1 MTAIN
6 NKPFELD
13 IGQGETCSL
22 HYVRGR
28 SGSTLTAEDLR
39 KLTDYDLQHLI
50 RSASNLFSQ
59 KEVRAALGT
68 SVAPYLFQASTK
80 TNERYI
86 DAVKKVD
93 QYAKRCGIGPYN
105 EKRKISSYEEHIAD
119 RILQVAQKTALTPND
134 PYETRLSNIQAG
146 VNIGCDTISV
156 TRNIMRSVST
166 IGPGHPYVSFLSNW
180 VLSLLG
186 LAAVF
191 SIRNAYHDYH
201 SSSEI
206 QDKEGSRE
214 SAQKLVENSLLI
226 SGSAAW
232 AASNVI
238 DSVDPSLFAGVVL
251 DHVISSAFIGAGAIG
266 LGIAATNIYRSLDFR
281 LSITSFMEN
290 PHLSEKEKVQGTLQ
304 FFKDQIWLTDEEM
317 ESIKDISS
325 LEDKA
330 KEKIARFRRR
340 AGNKSVKEIIKSI
353 TCILEK
359 LEDPK
364 QEIEGLI
371 EGKRLIQLVKK
382 ENLKRTIF
390 YLLTY
395 LAFAVG
401 LIGSI
406 LMTLGSFGSLPFIL
420 AAISGSI
427 WLLLGVWGAY
437 SYYKG
442 RWRLDSDLAPH
453 NLGVAFTTHS

>member
-1 MTAIN
+1 
-6 NKPFELD
+6 
-13 IGQGETCSL
+13 
-22 HYVRGR
+22 
-28 SGSTLTAEDLR
+28 LR
-39 KLTDYDLQHLI
+39 KLTVDDLQHLI
-50 RSASNLFSQ
+50 GAATNLFSQ
-59 KEVRAALGT
+59 KEARAHLSS
-68 SVAPYLFQASTK
+68 SVEGHLVEASSK

-86 DAVKKVD
+86 DAVEKVD
-93 QYAKRCGIGPYN
+93 LYAKRCGIGPYN
-105 EKRKISSYEEHIAD
+105 KKRKISSYEQHIAD
-119 RILQVAQKTALTPND
+119 RILQIAQKTALSPND
-134 PYETRLSNIQAG
+134 PYETRLSNIQAAA
-146 VNIGCDTISV
+146 NIGCDTISV
-156 TRNIMRSVST
+156 TRNIMRSISA
-166 IGPGHPYVSFLSNW
+166 IGPGHPYVAFLSNW

-206 QDKEGSRE
+206 QDKEGVKE
-214 SAQKLVENSLLI
+214 SAQKLVENALLI
-226 SGSAAW
+226 SGSTAW
-232 AASNVI
+232 AASNII

-251 DHVISSAFIGAGAIG
+251 DHVISTAFIGAGAIG

-281 LSITSFMEN
+281 LSIHSFMEN

-304 FFKDQIWLTDEEM
+304 FFKDQIWLTDKEM
-317 ESIKDISS
+317 ESIKDLSS
-325 LEDKA
+325 LEQKA

-340 AGNKSVKEIIKSI
+340 AGNKSVKEIIKSL
-353 TCILEK
+353 TSILER

-364 QEIEGLI
+364 LEKEAII
-371 EGKRLIQLVKK
+371 EGKKLIQLVKK

-390 YLLTY
+390 YVLTY
-395 LAFAVG
+395 LAFAIG

-406 LMTLGSFGSLPFIL
+406 IMAMSTFGAVPFIL

-427 WLLLGVWGAY
+427 WLMLGVWGAY

-453 NLGVAFTTHS
+453 NIGVAFTTHS